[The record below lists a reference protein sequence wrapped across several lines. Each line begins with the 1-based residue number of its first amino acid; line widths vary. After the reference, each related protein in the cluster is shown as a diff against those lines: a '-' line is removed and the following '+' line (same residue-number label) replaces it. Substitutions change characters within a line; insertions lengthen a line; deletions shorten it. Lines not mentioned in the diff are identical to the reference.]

1 MGIPILDE
9 KCDLSIIVDM
19 TGVTAYCT
27 TRTFYIS
34 AGGVINFIKIYYK
47 RIECKY
53 CIV

>member
-34 AGGVINFIKIYYK
+34 AGGLSILLRFII
-47 RIECKY
+47 RG
-53 CIV
+53 